1 MAKFQL
7 TKARQHGERIAAEKG
22 FVAFPVDPFAIA
34 ESEGIMIVAKP
45 PEIKGVSGGII
56 FDEDVPSIFYAT
68 DIDSEGFQRFTV
80 AHELG
85 HYFLDG
91 HPEEILKS
99 SKMHVSRA
107 GFRQGDNSIELEA
120 DHFASGLLMP
130 THFVMEELTRGVVG
144 LAGVEQLANRSQCS
158 LTAAAIRAAECSPYP
173 IAIVVSQGS
182 DICYCF
188 MSVGFKRLGKPL
200 AFLRKGSPLPI
211 SATRDFNSDPNNV
224 RHGKR
229 QTAETTLADW
239 FDGSRKIRLDEEII
253 GLGAFGYTLTVFSSD
268 VLAEDPD
275 DEEADE
281 EAKLIESYTPRFAY
295 GR

>member
-1 MAKFQL
+1 MAKFQVI
-7 TKARQHGERIAAEKG
+7 KARQHGERIAAEKG

-34 ESEGIMIVAKP
+34 ESEGIMIVPKP

-68 DIDSEGFQRFTV
+68 DIESEGFQRFTV

-91 HPEEILKS
+91 HPEEILQS

-107 GFRQGDNSIELEA
+107 GFCQGDSSIELEA

-130 THFVMEELTRGVVG
+130 AHLVKKELTHGIVG
-144 LAGVEQLANRSQCS
+144 LAGVEQLADRSQCS

-173 IAIVVSQGS
+173 MAIVVSQGS
-182 DICYCF
+182 DVCYCF
-188 MSVGFKRLGKPL
+188 MSEGFKGLGKLL
-200 AFLRKGSPLPI
+200 AFPRKGSPLPV
-211 SATRDFNSDPNNV
+211 SATREFNNDLNNV
-224 RHGKR
+224 RYGKR
-229 QTAETTLADW
+229 QTSETTLADW
-239 FDGSRKIRLDEEII
+239 FDGSGQIRLDEEIV
-253 GLGAFGYTLTVFSSD
+253 GLGSFGYTLTVFSSD
-268 VLAEDPD
+268 ALAEDPD

-281 EAKLIESYTPRFAY
+281 EASLVESYTPKFAY

>member
-7 TKARQHGERIAAEKG
+7 IKARQHGERIATEKG
-22 FVAFPVDPFAIA
+22 YADFPIDPFAIA
-34 ESEGIMIVAKP
+34 ESEGILIVPKP
-45 PEIKGVSGGII
+45 PEVKGVSGGII

-68 DIDSEGFQRFTV
+68 DIESDGFRRFTV

-85 HYFLDG
+85 HYFLEG

-99 SKMHVSRA
+99 AKMHVSRA
-107 GFRQGDNSIELEA
+107 GFRQGDSSIELEA

-130 THFVMEELTRGVVG
+130 TRLVKQTLTRGVIG
-144 LAGVEQLANRSQCS
+144 LGGIEELADKSQCS

-173 IAIVVSQGS
+173 MAIVVSQGG

-188 MSVGFKRLGKPL
+188 MSEGFKGLGKPL
-200 AFLRKGSPLPI
+200 AFLRKGSALPV
-211 SATRDFNSDPNNV
+211 SATRDFNDHPDNV
-224 RHGKR
+224 RRGKR

-239 FDGSRKIRLDEEII
+239 FDGPGGIRLDEEIA
-253 GLGAFGYTLTVFSSD
+253 GLGSFGHTLTVFSSD
-268 VLAEDPD
+268 ALAEDPD
-275 DEEADE
+275 DDGADE
-281 EAKLIESYTPRFAY
+281 EARLIESYTPRFAY

>member
-7 TKARQHGERIAAEKG
+7 IKARQHGERIATEKG
-22 FVAFPVDPFAIA
+22 YVDFPIDPFAIA
-34 ESEGIMIVAKP
+34 ESEGILIVPKP
-45 PEIKGVSGGII
+45 PEIRGVSGGII

-68 DIDSEGFQRFTV
+68 DIESEGFQRFTV

-99 SKMHVSRA
+99 AKMHVSRA
-107 GFRQGDNSIELEA
+107 GFRQGDSSIELEA

-130 THFVMEELTRGVVG
+130 TRLVKQMLTRGVIG
-144 LAGVEQLANRSQCS
+144 LAGIEQLADKSQCS

-173 IAIVVSQGS
+173 MSIVVSQGT

-188 MSVGFKRLGKPL
+188 MSEGFKALGKPL
-200 AFLRKGSPLPI
+200 AFLRKGSALPV
-211 SATRDFNSDPNNV
+211 SATRDFNSRPDNV

-229 QTAETTLADW
+229 QTVETTLADW
-239 FDGSRKIRLDEEII
+239 FDGPGHIRLDEEIV
-253 GLGAFGYTLTVFSSD
+253 GLGSFGYTLTVFSSD
-268 VLAEDPD
+268 ALAEDSD
-275 DEEADE
+275 DDEADE
-281 EAKLIESYTPRFAY
+281 EVRLIESYTPRFAY

>member
-7 TKARQHGERIAAEKG
+7 IKARQHGERVAAEKG

-56 FDEDVPSIFYAT
+56 FDEEVPSIFYAT
-68 DIDSEGFQRFTV
+68 DIESEGFQRFTV

-99 SKMHVSRA
+99 SKTHISRA
-107 GFRQGDNSIELEA
+107 GFRQGDSSIELEA

-130 THFVMEELTRGVVG
+130 TILVKKELERGVIG
-144 LAGVEQLANRSQCS
+144 LAGVEQLAARSQCS

-173 IAIVVSQGS
+173 MAIVMSQGS
-182 DICYCF
+182 DVCYCF
-188 MSVGFKRLGKPL
+188 MSEGFKGLGKPL
-200 AFLRKGSPLPI
+200 AFLRKGSPLPL
-211 SATRDFNSDPNNV
+211 SATRDFNGDPNNV

-229 QTAETTLADW
+229 QTTETTLADW
-239 FDGSRKIRLDEEII
+239 FDGSGQIRLDEEIV
-253 GLGAFGYTLTVFSSD
+253 GLGSFGYTLTVFSSD
-268 VLAEDPD
+268 ALAEDPD
-275 DEEADE
+275 DDEADE
-281 EAKLIESYTPRFAY
+281 VANLIESYTPKFAY

>member
-7 TKARQHGERIAAEKG
+7 KKARQHGERIAAEKG
-22 FVAFPVDPFAIA
+22 FMALPVDPFAIA
-34 ESEGIMIVAKP
+34 ESEGIMIVPKP

-56 FDEDVPSIFYAT
+56 FDEDLPSIFYAT
-68 DIDSEGFQRFTV
+68 DIESEGFQRFTV

-107 GFRQGDNSIELEA
+107 GFRQGDSSIELEA

-130 THFVMEELTRGVVG
+130 TQLVKKELTRGVTG
-144 LAGVEQLANRSQCS
+144 LAGVEQLADRSQCS

-173 IAIVVSQGS
+173 MAILMSQGP

-188 MSVGFKRLGKPL
+188 MSEGFKALGKPL
-200 AFLRKGSPLPI
+200 AFLRKGSPLPL
-211 SATRDFNSDPNNV
+211 SATRDFNSNPDNV
-224 RHGKR
+224 RFRKR
-229 QTAETTLADW
+229 ETIETNLADW
-239 FDGSRKIRLDEEII
+239 FDGPGHIRLDEEIV
-253 GLGAFGYTLTVFSSD
+253 GLGSFGYTLTVFSSD
-268 VLAEDPD
+268 ALAEDPD
-275 DEEADE
+275 DEDADE
-281 EAKLIESYTPRFAY
+281 EARLIESYTPKFAY

>member
-7 TKARQHGERIAAEKG
+7 TKARQHGERIAADSG
-22 FVAFPVDPFAIA
+22 FSVLPVDPFAIA
-34 ESEGIMIVAKP
+34 ESEGIMIVPKP
-45 PEIKGVSGGII
+45 AEIVGVSGGII

-68 DIDSEGFQRFTV
+68 NIDNEGFQRFTV

-107 GFRQGDNSIELEA
+107 GFRQGDSSIELEA

-130 THFVMEELTRGVVG
+130 THLVKKELVRGIVG
-144 LAGVEQLANRSQCS
+144 LAGVEQLADRSQCS

-173 IAIVVSQGS
+173 MAIVVSQGP

-188 MSVGFKRLGKPL
+188 MSDGFKGLGKPL
-200 AFLRKGSPLPI
+200 AFLRKGTPLPI
-211 SATRDFNSDPNNV
+211 SATRDFNGDPGNV
-224 RHGKR
+224 RAGKR

-239 FDGSRKIRLDEEII
+239 FDGSGQVRLDEEIV
-253 GLGAFGYTLTVFSSD
+253 GLGSFGCTLTVFSSD
-268 VLAEDPD
+268 ALTEDSD
-275 DEEADE
+275 DEDADE
-281 EAKLIESYTPRFAY
+281 EANLIESYTPRFAY

>member
-7 TKARQHGERIAAEKG
+7 TKARQHGERVAAEKG
-22 FVAFPVDPFAIA
+22 YTAFPVNPFAIA
-34 ESEGIMIVAKP
+34 ESEGILIVPKP
-45 PEIKGVSGGII
+45 AEIKGVSGGII

-68 DIDSEGFQRFTV
+68 HIESEGFQRFTV

-99 SKMHVSRA
+99 AKMHVSRA

-130 THFVMEELTRGVVG
+130 TQLVKKELTCGVIG

-158 LTAAAIRAAECSPYP
+158 FTAAAIRAAECSPYP
-173 IAIVVSQGS
+173 MAIVVSQGS
-182 DICYCF
+182 DVCYCF
-188 MSVGFKRLGKPL
+188 MSEGFKGLGKPL
-200 AFLRKGSPLPI
+200 TFLRKGSPLPL
-211 SATRDFNSDPNNV
+211 SATRDFNSDSNNV
-224 RHGKR
+224 RYGKR
-229 QTAETTLADW
+229 QTTETTLADW
-239 FDGSRKIRLDEEII
+239 FDGSKQIRLDEEIV
-253 GLGAFGYTLTVFSSD
+253 GLGSFGCTLTVFSSD
-268 VLAEDPD
+268 ALAEDHA
-275 DEEADE
+275 DEDADE
-281 EAKLIESYTPRFAY
+281 EANLIESYTPKFAY

>member
-7 TKARQHGERIAAEKG
+7 IKARQHGERIAAEKG
-22 FVAFPVDPFAIA
+22 FSALPVDPFAIA
-34 ESEGIMIVAKP
+34 ESEGIVIVPKP

-56 FDEDVPSIFYAT
+56 FDEEIPSIFYAT
-68 DIDSEGFQRFTV
+68 DIESEGFQRFTV

-99 SKMHVSRA
+99 STTHLSRA
-107 GFRQGDNSIELEA
+107 GFRQGDSSIELEA

-130 THFVMEELTRGVVG
+130 THLVKKELRRGVIG
-144 LAGVEQLANRSQCS
+144 LAGVEQLAERSQCS

-173 IAIVVSQGS
+173 MAILVSQGA

-188 MSVGFKRLGKPL
+188 TSEGFKGLGKPL
-200 AFLRKGSPLPI
+200 AFLRKGSPLPS
-211 SATRDFNSDPNNV
+211 SATRDFNTDPANV
-224 RHGKR
+224 RFGKR

-239 FDGSRKIRLDEEII
+239 FDGSRHIRLDEEIV
-253 GLGAFGYTLTVFSSD
+253 GLGSFGYTLTVFSSD
-268 VLAEDPD
+268 ALAEDPD
-275 DEEADE
+275 DDEADE
-281 EAKLIESYTPRFAY
+281 EARLIDSYTPKFAY